1 MLTSVV
7 NIINLN
13 NNMAKAKHIDK
24 IIEAKRTQAAVLVK
38 VCQDSTQ
45 PEAIQA
51 QQCARTGR
59 RESQCIE

>member
-1 MLTSVV
+1 MLTSVF

-38 VCQDSTQ
+38 VCQDSKQ
-45 PEAIQA
+45 QEAIQV
-51 QQCARTGR
+51 QQCASNGR
-59 RESQCIE
+59 RELQCIE